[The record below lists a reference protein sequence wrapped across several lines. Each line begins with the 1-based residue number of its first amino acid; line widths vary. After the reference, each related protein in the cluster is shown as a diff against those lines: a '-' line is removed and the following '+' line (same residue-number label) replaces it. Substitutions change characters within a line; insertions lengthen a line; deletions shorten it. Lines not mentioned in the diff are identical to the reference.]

1 MRTSRKPLQRNR
13 KSSKPCERDERI
25 YEQGTDG
32 SKGTRQL
39 ERTRSPT
46 VQTAPEN
53 WEERGKTAA
62 QRRRE
67 IERKE
72 RAARTTLK
80 ETRVFEKRD

>member
-13 KSSKPCERDERI
+13 KSSKPCERDEII

-46 VQTAPEN
+46 VQTGPEN
-53 WEERGKTAA
+53 WEGGKTAA